1 MGNNRTL
8 ATVIDEAIA
17 HRPLPLVIGV
27 TGHRDLRDQDI
38 DKLKGMVRGVFT
50 ELRSQYPHTP
60 LLVISA
66 LAEGADR
73 LAAEVAL
80 EFEAE
85 LICPLPLRKELYM
98 KDFSDAASV
107 AEFDAFLNK
116 ANYWFELP
124 IMEGYTEEDLL
135 EYGAPRD
142 QHYAQV
148 GAYIALRSQIL
159 LAMWNGEQI
168 NLVGGTSQVVHFKL
182 NGVGAPYARS
192 HSALDIIDSGP
203 VYHIVTPRRS
213 QFSIPP
219 DAFELKKH
227 YPEAVEAAEHTSSE
241 FAVVYS
247 HIDEFNRDTI
257 EQQDRLAEKRHQS
270 KGYLLNQDQQKRL
283 SPKGMAM
290 LDLYAVSD
298 SMSVDFQVSTLKT
311 LKVLLASVFFAAAF
325 FHVYTHLYYKT
336 PLFLIAYLAVFGI
349 AYAWHFV
356 ASKKK
361 LQGKYLDYRALAEGL
376 RIQFF
381 WQVAGFHD
389 SVAFYYLRK
398 QKSSI
403 DWVRHAIR
411 SSLMSVLALQHPNP
425 ARAQKHY
432 DDLQFFGAD
441 DEESLEVVQK
451 HWILDQAKYFKKAA
465 HREHHHLHKF
475 ERWIDGA
482 LILGFILS
490 VVQLVFAP
498 NHILWVLIGLAAV
511 AAGMLHTYTDKRAF
525 NQHSKQYERMGE
537 LFKRASLHLQQLID
551 AGKLHD
557 AREFVGEVGRE
568 ALIEN
573 GDWIHTHRDRPIEVP
588 KGA

>member
-1 MGNNRTL
+1 MGTKPNI
-8 ATVIDEAIA
+8 AVAIDDAIS
-17 HRPLPLVIGV
+17 HRPLPLVIGI

-38 DKLKGMVRGVFT
+38 DVLKKMVRDVFT

-73 LAAEVAL
+73 LVAHAAL
-80 EFEAE
+80 EFNAE
-85 LICPLPLRKELYM
+85 LVCPLPLRKDLYM
-98 KDFSDAASV
+98 RDFSDEASN
-107 AEFDAFLNK
+107 AEFEDLLNK

-124 IMEGYTEEDLL
+124 IMEGYEEADVV

-142 QHYAQV
+142 MHYAQV

-159 LAMWNGEQI
+159 LALWNGEQI
-168 NLVGGTSQVVHFKL
+168 NLVGGTSQVVQFKL

-213 QFSIPP
+213 QFNTPP

-227 YPEAVEAAEHTSSE
+227 YPEVEEAAEHTSSE
-241 FAVVYS
+241 FSIVYG
-247 HIDEFNRDTI
+247 HIDEFNRDAV
-257 EQQDRLAEKRHQS
+257 ENGERLAEKRRLS
-270 KGYLLNQDQQKRL
+270 KSYLLSEEEQKRL

-298 SMSVDFQVSTLKT
+298 VMSIDFQASTLRT
-311 LKVLLASVFFAAAF
+311 LKVLLSAVFFAAAF

-336 PLFLIAYLAVFGI
+336 PVFLIAYLAVFGI

-381 WQVAGFHD
+381 WQIAGFHD

-398 QKSSI
+398 QKSTI

-411 SSLMSVLALQHPNP
+411 SSLMSVLAMQNPNP
-425 ARAQKHY
+425 GRTQKHY
-432 DDLQFFGAD
+432 DDLLFYSANE
-441 DEESLEVVQK
+441 EESLEAVHK
-451 HWILDQAKYFKKAA
+451 HWIEDQAKYFKKAA
-465 HREHHHLHKF
+465 HREHHNLHKF
-475 ERWIDGA
+475 ERWINGA

-490 VVQLVFAP
+490 VVQLAFYP
-498 NHILWVLIGLAAV
+498 NHILWVIIGLAAV

-537 LFKRASLHLQQLID
+537 LFKRSAAHLRQLID
-551 AGKLHD
+551 SGKLHE